1 MNNIDNKT
9 IINNLLN
16 DLLPN
21 QVSNIYIP
29 NNSPNLKTSQF
40 ILIDKTADKIK
51 FCEENNNFS
60 DSIDKVYEFNIND
73 NVTSNFNLVTNSD
86 KLTFYWHIQ
95 NNYII
100 NFDKYENCT
109 YNNIPFTYYKLII
122 DEQEY
127 YLYMNL
133 NTKIDTNILDI
144 WLLTKNNNSI
154 INDGIKS
161 SVNFDMSKDESYP
174 HINYISFTDY
184 SVSFDYKINK
194 QLKIKMFILLDNL
207 LSNDK
212 YLLLDIKEIDKNYE
226 YATDLD
232 IEKSFCILF
241 PDYYNEHYY
250 YLDSTHHEK
259 IYDHSNL
266 GNITMMTI
274 NYKNASGLELKT
286 NYNNILDYD
295 IKTPKDKCIC
305 TYNLETGEK
314 IRNYQCSHSYLRH
327 MGYEKL
333 QNTLLFKVGILEGMQ
348 NIRHI

>member
-1 MNNIDNKT
+1 
-9 IINNLLN
+9 
-16 DLLPN
+16 
-21 QVSNIYIP
+21 
-29 NNSPNLKTSQF
+29 
-40 ILIDKTADKIK
+40 
-51 FCEENNNFS
+51 
-60 DSIDKVYEFNIND
+60 
-73 NVTSNFNLVTNSD
+73 
-86 KLTFYWHIQ
+86 
-95 NNYII
+95 
-100 NFDKYENCT
+100 
-109 YNNIPFTYYKLII
+109 
-122 DEQEY
+122 
-127 YLYMNL
+127 MNL